1 VRGSLRKRSAQR
13 VETISASRTRTNVSR
28 RRFLGGV
35 AAGTLGLSPFARAIG
50 AMPSSGAL
58 RLGIVLPPSA
68 RYPEMADELLSGFHA
83 FTDSAKAA
91 GGRRLALIPIA
102 CAAGPRAPLISASDA
117 VNRGAVDMLAGFV
130 DTNLAGQM
138 TPLLEAHGIPFV
150 VSDMGADVV
159 RKRWA
164 SPLLG
169 RNSLGCWQA
178 SYALAQWAPGN
189 LGTRALVVADFLE
202 SGYDMVYA
210 FRRAFEASGGE
221 VVALH
226 ATGLPDGSGSFES
239 VKQAIESQRPDFVFA
254 FFSGHRA
261 ERFVQFYE
269 SERLSR
275 VAPLAGTGLLTHA
288 PACGRLCSGAEGII
302 TAASWED
309 GETSPFAMLG
319 YETAQRIAM
328 GLARHGA
335 DLADPIAAARSI
347 AAAEVVGPRG
357 RVAAHDAMG
366 ESAPPVFVRRV
377 SMSNGR
383 LVNATIACL
392 PAIDPPADACREMRA
407 MIKTGWAQAYLAA

>member
-1 VRGSLRKRSAQR
+1 
-13 VETISASRTRTNVSR
+13 
-28 RRFLGGV
+28 V
-35 AAGTLGLSPFARAIG
+35 AAGTLGLSPLARAIG
-50 AMPSSGAL
+50 PMPSSDAL
-58 RLGIVLPPSA
+58 RLGIVLPPST
-68 RYPEMADELLSGFHA
+68 RYPEMARELLSGFQA
-83 FTDSAKAA
+83 FTNSTKAA
-91 GGRRLALIPIA
+91 AGRRLALMPVA
-102 CAAGPRAPLISASDA
+102 CAAGPRAPLIAASDA
-117 VNRGAVDMLAGFV
+117 VTSGAVDMLAGFV
-130 DTNLAGQM
+130 DTNLAVQM

-164 SPLLG
+164 SPLLA

-178 SYALAQWAPGN
+178 SYALARWAPAH
-189 LGTRALVVADFLE
+189 LGARALIVADFLE

-221 VVALH
+221 VVGLQV
-226 ATGLPDGSGSFES
+226 TGLPDGSGSFES
-239 VKQAIESQRPDFVFA
+239 VKHAIEAHRPDFVCA

-261 ERFVQFYE
+261 ERFVRFYE

-288 PACGRLCSGAEGII
+288 ASRGDLCSGAEGII

-309 GETSPFAMLG
+309 GEASPFEVLG

-328 GLARHGA
+328 GIARHEG
-335 DLADPIAAARSI
+335 DLTDPVGVARSI
-347 AAAEVVGPRG
+347 AAAEIVGPRG

-366 ESAPPVFVRRV
+366 ESAPPVFVRRA

-383 LVNATIACL
+383 LVNATIARL
-392 PAIDPPADACREMRA
+392 AAIDPPADACREMRA